1 MNIRAV
7 LYIIVGFAILCGPK
21 EIYAQYST
29 AGIDVEEPK
38 VVEVTE
44 GVQLVISL
52 DKKDWMYT
60 LGERPVFTVQLLENN
75 TAVKNKN
82 VEASYTVGL
91 EKMEPTQRGKVSF
104 RNGIAEIQ
112 ADPLNEPGF
121 LRCEVRVIFNGTTY
135 RTVATAAF
143 DPAKIEPTTIT
154 PIDFD
159 EYWANNLTVSRSIPL
174 NSKLTPISTKT
185 NDAVVVYQAE
195 YEFYN
200 DGVQKFYGVLSMPR
214 KEGKFPAIVRF
225 PGAGWLPLG
234 GDQTNAAE
242 GFITL
247 DIYIHGHPVTR
258 DRSYYVD
265 LQHNTLKAYQYK
277 GIADRDSF
285 YFKNAILGCVRSID
299 FIYSLPQFDGKRI
312 GGWGSS
318 QGGAL
323 SIITSAL
330 DNRINYMVALCPAM
344 CDFTGYLHDRAGGW
358 PHLFLRPQLYA
369 DKKEQVIETLSYYDV
384 VNFAKRLAVPGFF
397 SWGFNDPTTP
407 PTSIYAAYNFIDA
420 PKKLYLIPDGVHKI
434 YPSQRIKTYEWL
446 KESLMIADEQ

>member
-1 MNIRAV
+1 MNIKSVLQVIIVALIV
-7 LYIIVGFAILCGPK
+7 LYGRK
-21 EIYAQYST
+21 EVYAQYST
-29 AGIDVEEPK
+29 AGIDIEEPK
-38 VVEVTE
+38 VAEAKE
-44 GVQLVISL
+44 GMQLVISL

-60 LGERPVFTVQLLENN
+60 IGERPVFTVQLLKNN
-75 TAVKNKN
+75 TLVKNKN

-121 LRCEVRVIFNGTTY
+121 LRCDVRVRVGGEIY
-135 RTVATAAF
+135 RAVGTAAF
-143 DPAKIEPTTIT
+143 APEKIKPTAT
-154 PIDFD
+154 PPVDFD
-159 EYWANNLTVSRSIPL
+159 EYWANNLMSARSIPL
-174 NSKLTPISTKT
+174 SSKLTPIPTKT
-185 NDAVVVYQAE
+185 NDSVAVYQAE

-200 DGVQKFYGVLSMPR
+200 DGVQKFYAVLSMPQR
-214 KEGKFPAIVRF
+214 EGKFPAIVRF
-225 PGAGWLPLG
+225 PGAGWLPPG
-234 GDQTNAAE
+234 GDQTNAAA
-242 GFITL
+242 GFIIL
-247 DIYIHGHPVTR
+247 DIYIHGHPVTH

-265 LQHNTLKAYQYK
+265 LQHNELKDYRYK

-285 YFKNAILGCVRSID
+285 YFKNAILGCARSID

-323 SIITSAL
+323 SIMTASL

-344 CDFTGYLHDRAGGW
+344 CDFTGYLNDRAGGW
-358 PHLFLRPQLYA
+358 PHLFLRPQLYE
-369 DKKEQVIETLSYYDV
+369 DKKEQVIETMSYYDV
-384 VNFAKRLAVPGFF
+384 VNFVKHLEVPGFF

-407 PTSIYAAYNFIDA
+407 PTSIYAAYNVIES

-434 YPSQRIKTYEWL
+434 YPSQRVKTYEWL
-446 KESLMIADEQ
+446 KENLMGADE